1 MHSLL
6 ILGCGFTGSEVAR
19 RAMARGFEVVATV
32 RSADRVEEL
41 HRLGASV
48 HVSPIL
54 SHQQV
59 AELVRPGAGVL
70 VAFAPD
76 GHTDAQI
83 APALDAADRV
93 VYVSTTGVFGG
104 ARGRVDESTP
114 VDPDEPRA
122 RERLA
127 AERAYLDRGATIL
140 RAAGIYGPGRGLH
153 RRILAGDF
161 RIPAGGGNVVSRVH
175 VGDLAAIVLGVLEAK
190 PALVRG
196 EVFVVADDTPV
207 PQIEA
212 IRWLCDRLG
221 VPVPPSA
228 PIDEVAQSL
237 RHDRSVDNARIK
249 RALSYRF
256 AFPSYREGFEACLT
270 SERINPPG

>member
-1 MHSLL
+1 MDSLV

-19 RAMARGFEVVATV
+19 RAIARGVEVVATV
-32 RSADRVEEL
+32 RSSDRLEEL
-41 HRLGASV
+41 RRLGAVV
-48 HVSPIL
+48 HVSPSL

-59 AELVRPGAGVL
+59 AEMVRPAAAVL

-83 APALDAADRV
+83 APALDAAKRV
-93 VYVSTTGVFGG
+93 VYISTTGVFGG
-104 ARGRVDESTP
+104 AHGRVDESTP
-114 VDPDEPRA
+114 VEPDEPRA

-127 AERAYLDRGATIL
+127 AEKIYRDLGATIL

-161 RIPAGGGNVVSRVH
+161 RIPGGGLNVVSRVH
-175 VGDLAAIVLGVLEAK
+175 VGDLAAIVLGVLEA
-190 PALVRG
+190 PPPLVKG

-228 PIDEVAQSL
+228 PIDQVAQSL

-249 RALSYRF
+249 RVLSYRF
-256 AFPSYREGFEACLT
+256 DFPSYREGFGACLM
-270 SERINPPG
+270 SEGINPRG